1 MLNELEQV
9 KKILADRKYLMIAL
23 RPNAD
28 GDAIGSALALKIALE
43 KQHKQVD
50 IVCGGFVLPKNLKFL
65 PEAEQIKD
73 AITHLQKFII
83 KVDVSKTKI
92 ESLSYDIKDNWL
104 SIYLTPK
111 NGAITKND
119 LRTAQTTFKYDLI
132 FTIGTQDF
140 DSLGDIFHS
149 NTDLFYRIPVVN
161 IDHHAGNESYGQI
174 NFMEIGASS
183 NAEIVYKI
191 IQTLGEDFTDARIA
205 TALLTGMI
213 VKTKSFKASNVTPFT
228 LNLASQLINLGG
240 ERDKIIQNLYRT
252 KTIATLKLW
261 GAALTHL
268 EQHQPLGLISTVITR
283 DDFARSGASEDDL
296 SGIIE
301 ELLVNSPEAKM
312 ILVIYQADNNK
323 NSSDVRAI
331 LHTEKDFDAKT
342 LLASFSPEGNKK
354 QARIVTNNKTLKEL
368 EQEIIF
374 ELNKKIPA

>member
-1 MLNELEQV
+1 MLNESEQI
-9 KKILADRKYLMIAL
+9 KKILADRKYLLIAL

-65 PEAEQIKD
+65 PQANQIKD
-73 AITHLQKFII
+73 ALTHLQKFII
-83 KVDVSKTKI
+83 KVDVSKAKI

-104 SIYLTPK
+104 SIYLTPQS
-111 NGAITKND
+111 GVITKNE
-119 LRTAQTTFKYDLI
+119 LRTAQTTFKYDLT
-132 FTIGTQDF
+132 FTIGTPDL
-140 DSLGDIFHS
+140 DSLGEIFHN
-149 NTDLFYRIPVVN
+149 NTDLFYRVPVVN

-174 NFMEIGASS
+174 NLVEINASS
-183 NAEIVYKI
+183 NAEITYKI
-191 IQTLGEDFTDARIA
+191 IQTLGEELIDAQVA
-205 TALLTGMI
+205 TALLAGMI
-213 VKTKSFKASNVTPFT
+213 VKTKSFKAPNVTPYA

-240 ERDKIIQNLYRT
+240 ERDQIIQNLYRT

-268 EQHQPLGLISTVITR
+268 EQHRPLGLISTMITR
-283 DDFARSGASEDDL
+283 DDFARSGASEEDL

-301 ELLVNSPEAKM
+301 ELLINSPEAKM
-312 ILVIYQADNNK
+312 ILVMYEDGDDK
-323 NSSDVRAI
+323 DSKDVCAI

-354 QARIVTNNKTLKEL
+354 QARIVTKNKTLKEL

-374 ELNKKIPA
+374 ELSKKIPI